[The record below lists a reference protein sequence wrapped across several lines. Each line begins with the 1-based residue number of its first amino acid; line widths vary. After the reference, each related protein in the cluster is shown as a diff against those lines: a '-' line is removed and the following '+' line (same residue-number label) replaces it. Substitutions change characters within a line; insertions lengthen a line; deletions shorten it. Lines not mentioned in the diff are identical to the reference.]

1 MTLTFMSWKY
11 FRGVVG
17 EQAEKSARAGRAMA
31 KKANDR
37 LWVSVTDE
45 MLAETLERQGKG
57 EESGSVRDEGMRVTM
72 GLPEALR
79 RVV

>member
-1 MTLTFMSWKY
+1 
-11 FRGVVG
+11 
-17 EQAEKSARAGRAMA
+17 MA

-57 EESGSVRDEGMRVTM
+57 EEAGSVRDEGMRVTM
-72 GLPEALR
+72 GLPGALR
-79 RVV
+79 RGI

>member
-1 MTLTFMSWKY
+1 
-11 FRGVVG
+11 
-17 EQAEKSARAGRAMA
+17 MA

>member
-31 KKANDR
+31 KRANHR
-37 LWVSVTDE
+37 LWASVTDE
-45 MLAETLERQGKG
+45 MLADTLERQGKG
-57 EESGSVRDEGMRVTM
+57 EEASSVREEGQRLIM
-72 GLPEALR
+72 GLPPGLKR
-79 RVV
+79 SN